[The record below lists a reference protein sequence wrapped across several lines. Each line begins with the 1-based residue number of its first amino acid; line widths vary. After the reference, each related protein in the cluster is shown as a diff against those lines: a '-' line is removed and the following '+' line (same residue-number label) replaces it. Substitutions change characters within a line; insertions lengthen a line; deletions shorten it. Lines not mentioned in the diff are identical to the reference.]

1 MNNDLSIKSYT
12 DLNELNK
19 LKQAGREDAP
29 RALAAVAEQ
38 FESLFLNMILK
49 NMRKA
54 NEGLSEG
61 GLFDSSESK
70 FYQDMMDQQLSV
82 SLSSGQGIG
91 LREVLIR
98 QLSQGAVPQQVDA
111 EQVIKLDRPANPAT
125 AGLNQLLEQ
134 GAALT
139 VQASQGAVPPQQV
152 DAEQVIQP
160 NHPVNQASA
169 GLNQLLEQTAALA
182 VQASIKQAAASVSAV
197 DAASATKPQR
207 FESPEQFVQHLFPV
221 AERVVAAAGVA
232 PEVLVAQAALETGWG
247 KHLPRHPDGGNSHN
261 LFGIKA
267 DQRWSGERVSTSTL
281 EFRDGLAQREKSSFR
296 AYGSYE
302 QSMQDYVEF
311 LSQGSR
317 YQQALD
323 QAHDPRSYTQ
333 QLQLAGYATDPDY
346 SSKIMGILD
355 SDLLQNAI
363 AKMTES

>member
-19 LKQAGREDAP
+19 LKKAGREDAP
-29 RALAAVAEQ
+29 KALAAVAEQ

-49 NMRKA
+49 NMRQA

-82 SLSSGQGIG
+82 SLSSGSGIG

-111 EQVIKLDRPANPAT
+111 EQVIQLNRP
-125 AGLNQLLEQ
+125 
-134 GAALT
+134 
-139 VQASQGAVPPQQV
+139 VS
-152 DAEQVIQP
+152 
-160 NHPVNQASA
+160 QASA

-182 VQASIKQAAASVSAV
+182 VQASIKQAAESVYAV
-197 DAASATKPQR
+197 DAASGATPTKPQPDR
-207 FESPEQFVQHLFPV
+207 FESPEQFVQRLFPV
-221 AERVVAAAGVA
+221 AERVAAAAGVA

-247 KHLPRHPDGGNSHN
+247 KHLPRHSDGGSSHN

-267 DQRWSGERVSTSTL
+267 DQRWSGERVSTRTL
-281 EFRDGLAQREKSSFR
+281 EFRDGLAQREKASFR

-355 SDLLQNAI
+355 SDLLQNAV